1 MQSRVESIVEFECN
15 LRESYVR
22 QKEKQN
28 SRFIHIYRNAIE
40 EDRKTVQLKRTQTE

>member
-22 QKEKQN
+22 KKEKQN